1 MDNSL
6 VPKVEIFEDG
16 NPVSQEKI
24 DPRVVSF
31 IFQTVQTAQLVKLR
45 KLEES
50 KIPTGTWSA
59 MYDLTTDVKT
69 ILLGT
74 PWISFTIVNAGPGS
88 AKISAMSKE
97 LQLADDAEIDS
108 GQTVNFDFKF
118 PVVTRIYLT
127 STSTC
132 QVRLYAI
139 EGTRS

>member
-1 MDNSL
+1 MANPIL
-6 VPKVEIFEDG
+6 PEVYENGK
-16 NPVSQEKI
+16 PVSQERI
-24 DPRVVSF
+24 DPAVASF
-31 IFQTVQTAQLVKLR
+31 IFQAVQAAQLAKLR

-50 KIPTGTWSA
+50 KIPTGTWSG

-74 PWISFTIVNAGPGS
+74 PWISFTIVNAGPGR
-88 AKISAMSKE
+88 AKVSAMSKE
-97 LQLADDAEIDS
+97 LQLADEAEIDS

-139 EGTRS
+139 EGAKS